1 MNLNPIVSVLLPV
14 YNAEFFLNDSIN
26 SILNQTFKNFE
37 LIIIN
42 DGSSDRSEEII
53 LSISDKRIKYIRNEK
68 NLGLIETLN
77 KGISLSSA
85 KYLARMD
92 NDDISMPERLEKQV
106 CFLES
111 NPEVGVL
118 GTAFYNI
125 NKFGEI
131 ESSTTFPLS
140 HPLLCW
146 SLCFFS
152 PIAHPTVMMRRE
164 VILDANGYNLEMLHC
179 EDYDLWYRLSNK
191 TRLANL
197 PELLFKLRKH
207 ETNSSLIFSEV
218 QLKNSIVIS
227 QKMISR
233 LIENEIS
240 DCLISKMWSK
250 NIKSKDRVLV
260 ADLIFKIFKSINK
273 QFDILLSESKY
284 LKRDFSFKIINLIH
298 FKNIKTW
305 KFIFFIIYIDPLFFP
320 SSIKKYFISNK

>member
-1 MNLNPIVSVLLPV
+1 MINPLISVLLPV
-14 YNAEFFLNDSIN
+14 YNAEKYLNEAIN
-26 SILNQTFKNFE
+26 SILFQTFTNFE

-53 LSISDKRIKYIRNEK
+53 FSFSDDRINYIKNET

-77 KGISLSSA
+77 KGISLSKG

-106 CFLES
+106 AFMES

-118 GTAFYNI
+118 GTSFYNI

-131 ESSTTFPLS
+131 ESKTIFPVS
-140 HPLLCW
+140 HSLLCW

-152 PIAHPTVMMRRE
+152 PIAHPTVMFRRDV
-164 VILDANGYNLEMLHC
+164 VINANGYNLEMLHC
-179 EDYDLWYRLSNK
+179 EDYDLWHRLSNK

-207 ETNSSLIFSEV
+207 ETNSSLIFSEI